1 MAKILV
7 KESAD
12 ARFDANREA
21 VETHQSQIRKA
32 RYERDKDAINAHRR
46 QMGKAQYEAN
56 RDAID
61 AHRAQVRAT
70 RAAARKAIKAQSNG

>member
-12 ARFDANREA
+12 ARFDANR
-21 VETHQSQIRKA
+21 
-32 RYERDKDAINAHRR
+32 R
-46 QMGKAQYEAN
+46 QMGKAKYEAN